1 MSNVVESILDGNFTS
16 LKEDVEQR
24 IAVKLNDRI
33 QEKKSEIIKQINESK
48 E

>member
-1 MSNVVESILDGNFTS
+1 MSNVVESILDGKFNS